1 MTKADSKK
9 LILFNVLEEY
19 FYIAVIYLLA
29 LNFFV
34 QTNTDCTLTIQG
46 VCFWYKI

>member
-19 FYIAVIYLLA
+19 FYIAVIYLLT

-34 QTNTDCTLTIQG
+34 KSILIAH
-46 VCFWYKI
+46 

>member
-19 FYIAVIYLLA
+19 FYIVVIYLLT
-29 LNFFV
+29 LNFFDNRRNCLNR
-34 QTNTDCTLTIQG
+34 TMC
-46 VCFWYKI
+46 

>member
-19 FYIAVIYLLA
+19 FYIVVIYLLT

-34 QTNTDCTLTIQG
+34 KSILT
-46 VCFWYKI
+46 VH